1 MDIGLAADLGTLT
14 RVPRITGND
23 SLLRE
28 LCYTGRN
35 FSSADAQA
43 LGLVSRVLPSPADTL
58 AAAEALAAEIA
69 GKSPVAVVGTKANLR
84 YARDHT
90 TRDALD
96 YITTW
101 CVVVVESM
109 LVGVVVCLRL
119 DLAGVLTPPVS
130 WIVDRNAAALQTED
144 VERSVVA
151 AMSKAKA
158 EFSKL

>member
-1 MDIGLAADLGTLT
+1 VDIGLAADLGTLT

-90 TRDALD
+90 TKDALD

-101 CVVVVESM
+101 CVVLVESM
-109 LVGVVVCLRL
+109 LVGVVVVASGSGWRSHPTRVL
-119 DLAGVLTPPVS
+119 DCGQE
-130 WIVDRNAAALQTED
+130 RGGAADGGRGA
-144 VERSVVA
+144 ERGGRHVQGQGRV
-151 AMSKAKA
+151 
-158 EFSKL
+158 